1 MRSKLQNR
9 VMKYRYRNQNG
20 QTSVEYI
27 LMVAAMIAVMASV
40 FGIIKERFVG
50 DGSCPT
56 PEASLMCRL
65 NSLWKSD
72 NPGDFKR
79 FPI

>member
-1 MRSKLQNR
+1 MDLNKQNR
-9 VMKYRYRNQNG
+9 QMKYRYQKG

-40 FGIIKERFVG
+40 FGVIKDRFIG
-50 DGSCPT
+50 DGNCPT

-72 NPGDFKR
+72 NPGDFK
-79 FPI
+79 FYPI